1 MPSHSVAERE
11 LKFDVPADFAV
22 PDLRASLSDGA
33 RVEERTE
40 QLHSDYYDT
49 AEHDLLNAGITLRR
63 RTGSTDVGWQLKVPM
78 EDFREEIRLP
88 LGSGDAVP
96 AELAALLTG
105 IRRGRDLV
113 HVARLSTQRR
123 VVALLD
129 SDGRRLVEIDDD
141 TVRAAAAGAT
151 TAVLT
156 TWREVEVELGSGEE
170 DLLDELAHSL
180 RRAGA
185 KRSPHPSKLERALGP
200 ERPDRRRRKPGARP
214 VAEYLADQQRALLAG
229 DLSLR
234 RGDQHAVHRTRVAA
248 RRLRSTLRT
257 FRDAAGADQADQRLY
272 EELKWYAGLLGA
284 VRDPQVQESLM
295 LTLLEDVSAELRVG
309 PVQERINDELGRRRS
324 AAWDELTV
332 ALDGPRYLALLDQLD
347 ERVQLGSGPAG
358 KPRTDPASVVRAT
371 RRKARRRLRAAL
383 ASNEPEQLHR
393 ARKAAKR
400 ARYAVEAAAP
410 VLGRGKAATLVRRYK
425 RVQDV
430 LGDYQDTVVGREL
443 LHHLGASASSRRN
456 SFTFGVLYERE
467 ARRGEQAVRTAC
479 KIAEKV

>member
-11 LKFDVPADFAV
+11 LKFEVPPDFAV
-22 PDLRASLSDGA
+22 PDLQASLSDGA

-49 AEHDLLNAGITLRR
+49 AEHDLLHAGITLRR
-63 RTGSTDVGWQLKVPM
+63 RTGSTDVGWQLKVPF
-78 EDFREEIRLP
+78 EDYREEIRLP
-88 LGSGDAVP
+88 LGSDDQVP
-96 AELAALLTG
+96 AELAALVTG
-105 IRRGRDLV
+105 VRRGRPLV

-123 VVALLD
+123 VVALVD
-129 SDGRRLVEIDDD
+129 GDGRRLVEIDDD

-185 KRSPHPSKLERALGP
+185 KRSPHPSKLDRVLGP
-200 ERPDRRRRKPGARP
+200 ERRRGKPGSRP
-214 VAEYLADQQRALLAG
+214 VAEYLAEQQRALLAG
-229 DLSLR
+229 DLALR
-234 RGDQHAVHRTRVAA
+234 RDDQQAVHRTRVAA
-248 RRLRSTLRT
+248 RRLRSTLRS
-257 FRDAAGADQADQRLY
+257 FRDGATADQADQRLY
-272 EELKWYAGLLGA
+272 DEMQWYAGLLGA
-284 VRDPQVQESLM
+284 VRDLQVQESLM
-295 LTLLEDVSAELRVG
+295 LALLEDVSPDLRVG
-309 PVQERINDELGRRRS
+309 PVQERISGELGRRRS
-324 AAWDELTV
+324 TAWDELT
-332 ALDGPRYLALLDQLD
+332 AAMDGPRYLALLDLLD
-347 ERVQLGSGPAG
+347 ERVQLGAGPAG
-358 KPRTDPASVVRAT
+358 KPRTDPTTVVQGT
-371 RRKARRRLRAAL
+371 RRNARRRLRAAL

-410 VLGRGKAATLVRRYK
+410 VLGRAKADRLVGRYK
-425 RVQDV
+425 KVQDV

-443 LHHLGASASSRRN
+443 LRQLGAAASSRRN

-467 ARRGEQAVRTAC
+467 ARRGEQAVRAAR
-479 KIAEKV
+479 KIARKV